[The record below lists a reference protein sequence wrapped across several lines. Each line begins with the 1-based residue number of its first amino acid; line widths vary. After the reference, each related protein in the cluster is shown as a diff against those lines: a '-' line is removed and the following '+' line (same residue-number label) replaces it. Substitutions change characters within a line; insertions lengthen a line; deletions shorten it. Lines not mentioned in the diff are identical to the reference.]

1 MNRHIVVIL
10 HDIRSTH
17 NVGSI
22 IRTAEALGVNQLM
35 FSGYT
40 PFPKHETDTR
50 LPHVANKLDTQI
62 NKTAL
67 GAQNYIDWEVWTNP
81 IDMLINKLRSEN
93 FQILA
98 LEQHKHS
105 IDLESY
111 LPEPKIALVLGSE
124 VTGVD
129 VNTLKQCD
137 QIIEIALPG
146 KKESLNVVQAAAI
159 AFYKLSILP

>member
-10 HDIRSTH
+10 HNIRSTH

-22 IRTAEALGVNQLM
+22 IRTAEALGLTQLI

-40 PFPKHETDTR
+40 PFPKYATDTR
-50 LPHVANKLDTQI
+50 LPHIANKLDVQI

-67 GAQNYIDWEVWTNP
+67 GAQNYIDWEVWTDS
-81 IDMLINKLRSEN
+81 IDTLLSKLRCEN

-105 IDLESY
+105 IDLKSY
-111 LPEPKIALVLGSE
+111 LPEQKIALILGSE

-129 VNTLKQCD
+129 ASILKQCD
-137 QIIEIALPG
+137 QILEIALPG
-146 KKESLNVVQAAAI
+146 KKESLNVAQAAAI